1 MDNYG
6 ILIGLVVL
14 LIFIFVIVMELR
26 KSSDKKAAVNFLQ
39 DLGDEILNV
48 ILKTISETF
57 PKDFKSLEDFN
68 NHLVDKI
75 YNQVWDFVSEKAA
88 GDNVIDKVTRAVFTY
103 IDGDTLVKFIND
115 IMDQNG
121 ITDKIANDFAAY
133 SIEEYSDSVVEEDKK
148 LEEEYSDENQYV
160 ETSNDDELAPAE
172 DKDPTEEEIAAINP
186 QREEEEDFNAEDDSM
201 EIVTDKKEIITTK
214 SKTGQDLYY
223 EVDVD
228 GKKKRVSKEYALQHM
243 DAQVQ

>member
-1 MDNYG
+1 MNNYG

-14 LIFIFVIVMELR
+14 LIFVFVIVMELR
-26 KSSDKKAAVNFLQ
+26 KSSDKKAAINFLQ
-39 DLGDEILNV
+39 DLGDEILDV
-48 ILKTISETF
+48 ILKTISETS

-68 NHLVDKI
+68 NHLVEKI
-75 YNQVWDFVSEKAA
+75 YNQVWDFITEKASS
-88 GDNVIDKVTRAVFTY
+88 DNVIDKVTKAVFTY
-103 IDGDTLVKFIND
+103 VDGDTLVKFIND
-115 IMDQNG
+115 IMEQNG

-133 SIEEYSDSVVEEDKK
+133 SIEEGSDSIVEEDKK
-148 LEEEYSDENQYV
+148 LEEEYSDKDQYI

-172 DKDPTEEEIAAINP
+172 DKAPTEEEIAAINP
-186 QREEEEDFNAEDDSM
+186 QREEEEDFNVEDDSM
-201 EIVTDKKEIITTK
+201 EIVTDKKEIITAK

-243 DAQVQ
+243 NTQV

>member
-14 LIFIFVIVMELR
+14 LIFVFVIVMELR
-26 KSSDKKAAVNFLQ
+26 KSSDKKAAINFLQ
-39 DLGDEILNV
+39 DLGDEILDV
-48 ILKTISETF
+48 ILRTISETS
-57 PKDFKSLEDFN
+57 PKDFNSLEDFN

-75 YNQVWDFVSEKAA
+75 YNQVWNFITVKASS
-88 GDNVIDKVTRAVFTY
+88 DDVIDKVTKAVFTY
-103 IDGDTLVKFIND
+103 VDGDTLVKFIND
-115 IMDQNG
+115 IMEQNG
-121 ITDKIANDFAAY
+121 IIDKIANDFAAY
-133 SIEEYSDSVVEEDKK
+133 SIEEGSDSIVEEDKK
-148 LEEEYSDENQYV
+148 LEEEYSDKDQYI

-172 DKDPTEEEIAAINP
+172 DKSHTEEEIAAINP
-186 QREEEEDFNAEDDSM
+186 QREEEEDFNVEDDSM
-201 EIVTDKKEIITTK
+201 EIVTDKKEIITAK

-243 DAQVQ
+243 NTQV

>member
-14 LIFIFVIVMELR
+14 IIFVFVIVMELR
-26 KSSDKKAAVNFLQ
+26 KSSDKKAAINFLQ
-39 DLGDEILNV
+39 NLGDEILNV
-48 ILKTISETF
+48 ILRTISETS

-68 NHLVDKI
+68 NHLVEKI
-75 YNQVWDFVSEKAA
+75 YNQVWDFITEKASS
-88 GDNVIDKVTRAVFTY
+88 DNVIDKVTKAVFTY
-103 IDGDTLVKFIND
+103 VDGDTLVKFIND
-115 IMDQNG
+115 IMEQNG

-133 SIEEYSDSVVEEDKK
+133 SIEEGRDSIVEEDKK
-148 LEEEYSDENQYV
+148 LEEEYSDEDQYV

-172 DKDPTEEEIAAINP
+172 DKAHTEEEIAAINP
-186 QREEEEDFNAEDDSM
+186 QREEEEDFDAEDDSM

-243 DAQVQ
+243 DAQV

>member
-14 LIFIFVIVMELR
+14 LIFVFVIVMELR
-26 KSSDKKAAVNFLQ
+26 KSSDKKAAINFLQ
-39 DLGDEILNV
+39 DLGDEILDV
-48 ILKTISETF
+48 ILKTISETS

-68 NHLVDKI
+68 NHLVEKI
-75 YNQVWDFVSEKAA
+75 YNQVWDFITEKASS
-88 GDNVIDKVTRAVFTY
+88 DNVIDKVTKAVFTY
-103 IDGDTLVKFIND
+103 VDGDTLVKFIND
-115 IMDQNG
+115 IMEQNG

-133 SIEEYSDSVVEEDKK
+133 SIEEGSDSIVEEDKK
-148 LEEEYSDENQYV
+148 LEEEYSDKDQYI

-172 DKDPTEEEIAAINP
+172 DKAPTEEEIAAINP

-201 EIVTDKKEIITTK
+201 EIVTDKKEIITAK

-243 DAQVQ
+243 DAQV

>member
-6 ILIGLVVL
+6 ILIGLIVL
-14 LIFIFVIVMELR
+14 LIFVFVIVMELR
-26 KSSDKKAAVNFLQ
+26 KSSDKKAAINFLQ
-39 DLGDEILNV
+39 DLGDEILDV
-48 ILKTISETF
+48 ILRTISETS

-75 YNQVWDFVSEKAA
+75 YNQVWNFITVKASS
-88 GDNVIDKVTRAVFTY
+88 DDVIDKVTKAVFTY
-103 IDGDTLVKFIND
+103 VDGDTLVKFIND
-115 IMDQNG
+115 IMEQNG
-121 ITDKIANDFAAY
+121 IIDKIANDFAAY
-133 SIEEYSDSVVEEDKK
+133 SIEEGSDSIVEEDKK
-148 LEEEYSDENQYV
+148 LEEEYSDKDQYV

-172 DKDPTEEEIAAINP
+172 DKAPTEEEIAAINP
-186 QREEEEDFNAEDDSM
+186 QREEEEDFDAEDDSM

-243 DAQVQ
+243 NAQV

>member
-14 LIFIFVIVMELR
+14 LIFVFVIVMELR
-26 KSSDKKAAVNFLQ
+26 KSSDKKAAINFLQ
-39 DLGDEILNV
+39 DLGDEILDV
-48 ILKTISETF
+48 ILKTISETS
-57 PKDFKSLEDFN
+57 PKDFNSLEDFN

-75 YNQVWDFVSEKAA
+75 YNQVWNFITVKASS
-88 GDNVIDKVTRAVFTY
+88 DDVIDKVTKAVFTY
-103 IDGDTLVKFIND
+103 VDGDTLVKFIND
-115 IMDQNG
+115 IMEQNG

-133 SIEEYSDSVVEEDKK
+133 SIEECSDFIVEEDKK
-148 LEEEYSDENQYV
+148 LEEEYSDKDQYI

-172 DKDPTEEEIAAINP
+172 DKSHTEEEIAAINP
-186 QREEEEDFNAEDDSM
+186 QREEEEDFDAEDDSM
-201 EIVTDKKEIITTK
+201 EIVTDKKEIITAK

-243 DAQVQ
+243 NTQV

>member
-14 LIFIFVIVMELR
+14 LIFVFVIVMELR
-26 KSSDKKAAVNFLQ
+26 KSSDKKAAINFLQ
-39 DLGDEILNV
+39 DLGDEILDV
-48 ILKTISETF
+48 ILRTISETS

-68 NHLVDKI
+68 NHLVEKI
-75 YNQVWDFVSEKAA
+75 YNQVWDFITEKASS
-88 GDNVIDKVTRAVFTY
+88 DNVIDKVTKAVFTY
-103 IDGDTLVKFIND
+103 VDGDTLVKFIND
-115 IMDQNG
+115 IMEQNG

-133 SIEEYSDSVVEEDKK
+133 SIEECSDSIVEEDKK
-148 LEEEYSDENQYV
+148 LEEEYSDKDQYV

-172 DKDPTEEEIAAINP
+172 DKAYTEEEIAAINP

-201 EIVTDKKEIITTK
+201 EIVTDKKEIITAK

-243 DAQVQ
+243 NTQV

>member
-6 ILIGLVVL
+6 ILIGLVLL
-14 LIFIFVIVMELR
+14 LIFVFVIVMELR
-26 KSSDKKAAVNFLQ
+26 KSSDKKAAINFLQ
-39 DLGDEILNV
+39 DLGDEILDV
-48 ILKTISETF
+48 ILRTISETS

-68 NHLVDKI
+68 NHLVEKI
-75 YNQVWDFVSEKAA
+75 YNQVWDFITEKASS
-88 GDNVIDKVTRAVFTY
+88 DNVIDKVTKAVFTY
-103 IDGDTLVKFIND
+103 VDGDTLVKFIND
-115 IMDQNG
+115 IMEQNG

-133 SIEEYSDSVVEEDKK
+133 SIEEGSDSIVEEDKK
-148 LEEEYSDENQYV
+148 LEEEYSDKDQYI

-172 DKDPTEEEIAAINP
+172 DKAPTEEEIAAINP
-186 QREEEEDFNAEDDSM
+186 QREEEEDFNVEDDSM
-201 EIVTDKKEIITTK
+201 EIVTDKKEIITAK

-243 DAQVQ
+243 DAQV

>member
-14 LIFIFVIVMELR
+14 LIFVFVIVMELR
-26 KSSDKKAAVNFLQ
+26 KSSDKKAAINFLQ
-39 DLGDEILNV
+39 DLGDEILDV
-48 ILKTISETF
+48 ILRTISETS

-68 NHLVDKI
+68 NHLVEKI
-75 YNQVWDFVSEKAA
+75 YNQVWDFITEKASS
-88 GDNVIDKVTRAVFTY
+88 DNVIDKVTKAVFTY
-103 IDGDTLVKFIND
+103 VDGDTLVKFIND
-115 IMDQNG
+115 IMEQNG

-133 SIEEYSDSVVEEDKK
+133 SIEEHSDSIVEEDKK
-148 LEEEYSDENQYV
+148 LEEEYSDKDKYV

-186 QREEEEDFNAEDDSM
+186 QREEEEDFDAEDDSM
-201 EIVTDKKEIITTK
+201 EIVTDKKEIITAK

-243 DAQVQ
+243 NAQV